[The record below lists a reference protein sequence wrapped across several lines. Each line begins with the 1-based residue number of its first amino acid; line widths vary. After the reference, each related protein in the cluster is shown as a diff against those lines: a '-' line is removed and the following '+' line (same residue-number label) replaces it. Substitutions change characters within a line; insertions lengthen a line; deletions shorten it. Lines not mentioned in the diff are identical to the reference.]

1 MHASIFHDFGS
12 PEVLRYEEVPAPLPR
27 HGELLIEVR
36 AAALNHLDL
45 WVRRG
50 LPIETTMPHIGGSDF
65 AGVVV
70 GGEDASGD
78 LPIGTRVV
86 VNPTLSCGKC
96 RDCHRG
102 EISLCPDFRLLG
114 EHTNGGFAQF
124 AVAPLSG
131 IYPIPDAMSFES
143 AACLPVSYQTAWRA
157 IVSRAAVRPGEEV
170 LVIGASGGTAIA
182 AIQIALLAG
191 ARVHAVTSGS
201 ESVQRLLALGAAFV
215 YNRDEVDFSKAVFQ
229 QTGRRGVD
237 VVIENVGTATWTGSV
252 RALAPG
258 GRLVTF
264 GATSGHEVQIDL
276 RRLFWRQLQLIGST
290 MAARHEF
297 EAMLRAACAGLF
309 EPVIDTIMPLSEARA
324 AHERLEAG
332 AQFGKIVLVP

>member
-1 MHASIFHDFGS
+1 MHASIFHQFG
-12 PEVLRYEEVPAPLPR
+12 PPDVLRYEEVPTPEPAPD
-27 HGELLIEVR
+27 EVLIEVR
-36 AAALNHLDL
+36 AAAVNHLDL

-70 GGEDASGD
+70 KTGAVAGD
-78 LPIGTRVV
+78 LEIGTRVI
-86 VNPTLSCGKC
+86 VNPTLSCGRC
-96 RDCHRG
+96 RDCRRG
-102 EISLCPDFRLLG
+102 EVSLCSRFRLLG
-114 EHTNGGFAQF
+114 EHTNGGFAEF
-124 AVAPLSG
+124 AVAPASGVYPLSES
-131 IYPIPDAMSFES
+131 ISFET

-157 IVSRAAVRPGEEV
+157 IVNRAAVRPGEEV
-170 LVIGASGGTAIA
+170 LVLGASGGTAIA

-191 ARVHAVTSGS
+191 ARVHAVTSGPVKA
-201 ESVQRLLALGAAFV
+201 ERLRELGVEFV
-215 YNRDEVDFSKAVFQ
+215 YDRHEVDFSRAVFQ
-229 QTGRRGVD
+229 QTNRRGVD
-237 VVIENVGTATWTGSV
+237 VVIENVGSATWAGSV

-264 GATSGHEVQIDL
+264 GATSGHDVQLDL

-297 EAMLRAACAGLF
+297 EAMLAAASAGLI
-309 EPVIDTIMPLSEARA
+309 EPVIDSIMPLAEARA

>member
-1 MHASIFHDFGS
+1 M
-12 PEVLRYEEVPAPLPR
+12 LRFEEVPAPIPN

-70 GGEDASGD
+70 GGDEASGD
-78 LPIGTRVV
+78 LSVGTRVV
-86 VNPTLSCGKC
+86 VNPTLSCGNC

-102 EISLCPDFRLLG
+102 EISLCPHFRMLG
-114 EHTNGGFAQF
+114 EHTNGGFAEF
-124 AVAPLSG
+124 AVAPRSG
-131 IYPIPDAMSFES
+131 VYPIPEAMSFET

-157 IVSRAAVRPGEEV
+157 IVSRAAVEPGEEV

-182 AIQIALLAG
+182 AIQIAILAG

-201 ESVQRLLALGAAFV
+201 ENVQRVRALGAEFV
-215 YNRDEVDFSKAVFQ
+215 YDRNEIDFSKAVFQ

-237 VVIENVGTATWTGSV
+237 VVIENVGSPTWTGSV

-264 GATSGHEVQIDL
+264 GATGGHDVQVDL

-297 EAMLRAACAGLF
+297 EAMLRAASAGLF
-309 EPVIDTIMPLSEARA
+309 EPVIDTIMPLSEARD